1 MEPAGLSF
9 RGDGA
14 APGHGEVD
22 MKKAHIGAV
31 ISAALTMLAVVSG
44 CGGNAGSSST
54 TATPTTTAPTSATFG
69 QFADGGK
76 AVFASHCS
84 KCHGDQGQG
93 ITGPAVIGPNA
104 NLTKYNT
111 AQGLL
116 NFVDTSMPLDA
127 PGSLTHQEYL
137 QVLCFLLVQN
147 KFASA
152 DSSFSE
158 SALGSVQLK

>member
-1 MEPAGLSF
+1 M
-9 RGDGA
+9 A
-14 APGHGEVD
+14 AVF
-22 MKKAHIGAV
+22 
-31 ISAALTMLAVVSG
+31 SAAVTVLAVVSG
-44 CGGNAGSSST
+44 CGGNPTSS
-54 TATPTTTAPTSATFG
+54 TATPTTTAPAGASFG
-69 QFADGGK
+69 QYADSGK
-76 AVFASHCS
+76 TVFASHCS

-93 ITGPAVIGPNA
+93 ITGPALIGSNA

-116 NFVDTSMPLDA
+116 NFVATSMPLDA

-147 KFASA
+147 NFASA
-152 DSSFSE
+152 DGSFNE